1 MYGNEPFVKHPKEA
15 PRLKSMRSAGFR
27 LSATDVFSTE
37 TFLFTGTQPLHNK
50 YLPLTEY
57 DSVQYIV

>member
-15 PRLKSMRSAGFR
+15 PKLKSMRSAGFR

-37 TFLFTGTQPLHNK
+37 TFLFTGTSHHLFTTNRLLVPAAH
-50 YLPLTEY
+50 
-57 DSVQYIV
+57 

>member
-27 LSATDVFSTE
+27 ISATDVFSTE
-37 TFLFTGTQPLHNK
+37 TFLFTGTPPLHNK
-50 YLPLTEY
+50 
-57 DSVQYIV
+57 